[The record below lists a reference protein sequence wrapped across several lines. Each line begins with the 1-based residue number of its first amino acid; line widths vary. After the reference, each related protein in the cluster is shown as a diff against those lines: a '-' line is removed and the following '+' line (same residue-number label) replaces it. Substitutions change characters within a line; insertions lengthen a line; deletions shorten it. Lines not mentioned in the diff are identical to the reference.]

1 MAHYTHLELFL
12 CCLNGEG
19 SPQVLKIRFLHNL
32 PVVFALLLVF
42 PYDELQANDAP
53 LRSFIQHDEGT
64 SFWRRSHAH
73 TFCCS
78 NLGS

>member
-1 MAHYTHLELFL
+1 
-12 CCLNGEG
+12 
-19 SPQVLKIRFLHNL
+19 LHNL

-42 PYDELQANDAP
+42 PYDELQVNDAP